1 MQTPPTSRELEQ
13 KWGLQNL
20 QNGFIECNSGWFGL
34 LETFLKELT
43 PEQRSSEVHQIKEKF
58 GTLRI
63 YGSFEVQEIARKYEV
78 LSAEICEIS
87 GQPGTLHKSGGW
99 FKTLSSIEAE
109 RLGFTP
115 VSSTKLL

>member
-1 MQTPPTSRELEQ
+1 MQTPLTSQELEQ

-20 QNGFIECNSGWFGL
+20 NNGFIECNSGWFGL
-34 LETFLKELT
+34 LEIFLAELT

-87 GQPGTLHKSGGW
+87 GQPGTLHKGGGW